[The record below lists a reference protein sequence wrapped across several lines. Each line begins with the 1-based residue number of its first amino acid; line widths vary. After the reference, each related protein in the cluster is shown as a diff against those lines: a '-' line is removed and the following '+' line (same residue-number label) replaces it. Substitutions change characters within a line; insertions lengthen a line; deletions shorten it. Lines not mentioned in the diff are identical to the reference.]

1 MRAQGSIY
9 RRPRSPFW
17 WVRYSYKGRTHREST
32 KEKSRARAGEYLDR
46 RLAEIGADALGLRPF
61 VGPAADRIQV
71 GQMFAA
77 LRKDLELRGLRS
89 LAATANHLSHAA
101 AAWGDWLLK
110 ETTSERI
117 DQWISQQVNEG
128 RLSPATLNRRLQL
141 LRQALTLAADR
152 GLLAQVP
159 KVRKLSE
166 LGHERSGFFEHAEFE
181 AVVSHLPDYLQDFC
195 RFAYLSGWRKGAI
208 ASLMWADVDLD
219 ARVIRL
225 RPEHDKA
232 GSGQVLPLEGELWQ
246 IIKRREPER
255 SRWGALAVL
264 VFHHNT
270 KPLRNFQKAWGTAC
284 RNAGVPNKL
293 FHDFRRTAV
302 RNLVRAGVPERVA
315 MSVSGHKTRAVFDRY
330 CIVSVEDMRA
340 AQGSLQEHL
349 EGQPMKRKVVA
360 IR

>member
-1 MRAQGSIY
+1 M
-9 RRPRSPFW
+9 
-17 WVRYSYKGRTHREST
+17 
-32 KEKSRARAGEYLDR
+32 
-46 RLAEIGADALGLRPF
+46 LGLRPF
-61 VGPAADRIQV
+61 VGPAADRIRV
-71 GQMFAA
+71 DQMFAA

-101 AAWGDWLLK
+101 AAWGGWLLK

-117 DQWISQQVNEG
+117 DQWISQQVSEG

-166 LGHERSGFFEHAEFE
+166 LGRERSGFFEHAEFE

-232 GSGQVLPLEGELWQ
+232 GSGQVLPLEGELWK
-246 IIKRREPER
+246 IIERREPAR
-255 SRWGALAVL
+255 FCRWDAWLCGSSTD
-264 VFHHNT
+264 NG

-315 MSVSGHKTRAVFDRY
+315 MSISGHKTRAVFDRY
-330 CIVSVEDMRA
+330 NIVSVEDMRQ

-349 EGQPMKRKVVA
+349 EGQSKKRKVVA